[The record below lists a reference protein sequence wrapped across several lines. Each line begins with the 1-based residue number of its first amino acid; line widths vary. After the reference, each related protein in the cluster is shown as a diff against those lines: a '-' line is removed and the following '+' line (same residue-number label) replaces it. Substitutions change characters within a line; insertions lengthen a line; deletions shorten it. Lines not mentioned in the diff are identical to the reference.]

1 MPVKNK
7 IGDEH
12 FLRNV
17 PLPEE
22 TKSYTVISHG
32 EIIDKVETALN
43 ANNFYIKSKKY
54 QYSFDGEVVLAT
66 LEIHST
72 KDLDIGMTFNWCNSY
87 NKKLRFG
94 CYIGGFI
101 YSNNAT
107 LIGSDGINW
116 LRKHTGT
123 ANSESMYVI
132 DQVINYAD
140 EFFDNLIIEKND
152 MRNTPISESEYSNI
166 LGDLYFNKKYFTS
179 SQSSS
184 IIKTKE
190 DRNKNNDFV
199 DDNNLWG
206 LYKDIMHGLNG
217 SDLTKW
223 QLQQQKIHY
232 ILLSECVKTPTNR
245 AIIDISVSKNVPM
258 TVEPLTIEQEY
269 VQYCVQNS
277 EYNEDLVNY
286 YMLSNSIKGLTED
299 EFLNNFLKWAGG
311 STVTDEEPVDDTP
324 QITGIPNGTTIS
336 DTDDEDEDTP
346 IEQIDL
352 EESIHEVK
360 SEIHIETANE
370 YNARVAQIEG
380 EPEIHIETE
389 DEYNVKVIH
398 VVKEFETEV
407 DSDIEDLLDLL

>member
-17 PLPEE
+17 TLPQE

-72 KDLDIGMTFNWCNSY
+72 KDSDIGMTFNWCNSY

-132 DQVINYAD
+132 DQVISYAD

-152 MRNTPISESEYSNI
+152 MRNTLISELEYSNI

-190 DRNKNNDFV
+190 DRNSNNDFV

-232 ILLSECVKTPTNR
+232 ILLSECVQTPTDR
-245 AIIDISVSKNVPM
+245 AVIDISVSKNVPLP
-258 TVEPLTIEQEY
+258 VQPLTIEQEY
-269 VQYCVQNS
+269 VQYCVENS
-277 EYNEDLVNY
+277 EYNKDLVNY
-286 YMLSNSIKGLTED
+286 YMLYNSIKGLNED
-299 EFLNNFLKWAGG
+299 EFLNNFLNWAGG
-311 STVTDEEPVDDTP
+311 STVTEEKPIEDEPVNDTP

-336 DTDDEDEDTP
+336 DTDDEEDDEDMS
-346 IEQIDL
+346 INQIDL
-352 EESIHEVK
+352 EESIHEMQ
-360 SEIHIETANE
+360 SEVHIEA
-370 YNARVAQIEG
+370 
-380 EPEIHIETE
+380 E
-389 DEYNVKVIH
+389 DKYNVKVTH
-398 VVKEFETEV
+398 VVRELETTV